1 MDWIKPLGPP
11 GILHLHVRVSVA
23 KLAGGINVTKKS
35 MDDHLHRLAMQS
47 KVALGDLL
55 QVVAS
60 RPSCVFETGLFM
72 HFHTAIPDLRCFHL
86 SLFEAME
93 EHRSKVIELID
104 ANCFHMFLFFFFAQK
119 IAIRGSLSSRP
130 LEWGVAS
137 RSFVQ
142 RTASVAV

>member
-1 MDWIKPLGPP
+1 
-11 GILHLHVRVSVA
+11 
-23 KLAGGINVTKKS
+23 

-104 ANCFHMFLFFFFAQK
+104 ANCFHMLLFF
-119 IAIRGSLSSRP
+119 SW
-130 LEWGVAS
+130 LEK
-137 RSFVQ
+137 
-142 RTASVAV
+142 